1 MHALYARM
9 QIPRCENG
17 VLAEALCKIVHH
29 EPFAV
34 LEGRAFAP
42 AFRDGTNR
50 TLEAADKP
58 LGKQAPLKRD
68 LLRKSLIARAIYM

>member
-1 MHALYARM
+1 M

-34 LEGRAFAP
+34 LDGRAFAP
-42 AFRDGTNR
+42 AFRYGTNR
-50 TLEAADKP
+50 TLKAVDKP
-58 LGKQAPLKRD
+58 RGKQALLKRD
-68 LLRKSLIARAIYM
+68 LLRKSLIALAIYM